1 MVASK
6 IQEAFLMNWIKF
18 GRFLKWL
25 LLIIILLGMY
35 TLIVYVIGQ
44 QSVLISDSLI

>member
-1 MVASK
+1 MDNKLVSK
-6 IQEAFLMNWIKF
+6 NWFKF
-18 GRFLKWL
+18 GKFLKWL
-25 LLIIILLGMY
+25 FLIVILLGMY

>member
-1 MVASK
+1 
-6 IQEAFLMNWIKF
+6 MNWIKF